1 MKQSTPGTPSSIGT
15 EASYQKGKY
24 FICSIGF
31 INWNCFI
38 VFSIPSYEDFEQY
51 SKQQVKEWV
60 VGIGVRSGEVLD
72 YEKYA
77 DKLYHA
83 RFDGAALLM
92 LDSPKDE
99 LKVYIEAPGH
109 LAKVIGYLKTIKETK
124 GSGM

>member
-1 MKQSTPGTPSSIGT
+1 MAQKVYKMKQSTPGTPSSIGT
-15 EASYQKGKY
+15 EESYQK
-24 FICSIGF
+24 
-31 INWNCFI
+31 
-38 VFSIPSYEDFEQY
+38 VFFIPSYEDFEQY

-60 VGIGVRSGEVLD
+60 LGIGVRSGEEQD

-77 DKLYHA
+77 NKLYHA
-83 RFDGAALLM
+83 KYDGTALLM

-124 GSGM
+124 GSAIDSKGKFIDT

>member
-1 MKQSTPGTPSSIGT
+1 MKQNTPGTPSSIGT

-24 FICSIGF
+24 LMFSIWF
-31 INWNCFI
+31 INWNCFV

-60 VGIGVRSGEVLD
+60 VGIGVRSGEVQD

-77 DKLYHA
+77 NKLYHA
-83 RFDGAALLM
+83 KFDGTALLM